1 MADEK
6 KTDEKKI
13 ESAVKKPGLDGPID
27 DPGEGKVPPHIAKDT
42 LMVKGIDPD
51 TKQRVSVNLPALK
64 YEFGDKAGFA
74 KYKKIA
80 ILGGF
85 LDPGLTPVGE
95 AFFPDLSLEGLK
107 PSVREQINKILKEA

>member
-6 KTDEKKI
+6 KPEK
-13 ESAVKKPGLDGPID
+13 AVKDGFTKPIP
-27 DPGEGKVPPHIAKDT
+27 DPGEGKVPSHINKHT

-51 TKQRVSVNLPALK
+51 TKERIAVSLAALK
-64 YEFGDKAGFA
+64 YEFGDKPGLA

-80 ILGGF
+80 VLGGF

-107 PSVREQINKILKEA
+107 PSVREQINTILKEA